1 MDEQSVT
8 LRKLT
13 VAFVILLLGMAAA
26 KYSLSIIHT
35 RFAA

>member
-13 VAFVILLLGMAAA
+13 VAFVILLLGMAA
-26 KYSLSIIHT
+26 KYSLSIIRT